1 MDEAELLNKALHS
14 SVAQDV
20 SLVLGEIWWLFA
32 IMAAFIMFKETL
44 KSFVAG
50 IMVLRGGEYELDDI
64 IILEG
69 SPAKIVR
76 KGIWK
81 TTFYVYHIN
90 EDGRMFFTERSIMN
104 EQLGN
109 IKIEIPQQR
118 MDQIIPEGFL
128 NRSKSKEI
136 ESEA

>member
-1 MDEAELLNKALHS
+1 MNEAELVDQALHS
-14 SVAQDV
+14 PLATQVSVI
-20 SLVLGEIWWLFA
+20 LGEIWWLFVVV
-32 IMAAFIMFKETL
+32 AAFMMFKETM

-50 IMVLRGGEYELDDI
+50 IMVLRGGEYQLDDI

-76 KGIWK
+76 KGVWK

-90 EDGRMFFTERSIMN
+90 EDGKMFFTERSIMN
-104 EQLGN
+104 DKLGG

-128 NRSKSKEI
+128 KKQ
-136 ESEA
+136 

>member
-1 MDEAELLNKALHS
+1 LDDSKLIDKALHS
-14 SVAQDV
+14 SLAQDISV
-20 SLVLGEIWWLFA
+20 VLGEIWWFFA
-32 IMAAFIMFKETL
+32 VVAAFMMFKETL

-50 IMVLRGGEYELDDI
+50 VMVLRGGDYKLDDI
-64 IILEG
+64 IILED

-81 TTFYVYHIN
+81 TTFYVYHMN
-90 EDGRMFFTERSIMN
+90 EEGKMFFTERSIMN
-104 EQLGN
+104 EQLGS

-128 NRSKSKEI
+128 NKQ
-136 ESEA
+136 